1 MNNKYIGFYIGFGLS
16 FIYFGYKDHKKLNEY
31 KLDRHTNKKITKL

>member
-16 FIYFGYKDHKKLNEY
+16 FIYFGYKDYKKYESVSY
-31 KLDRHTNKKITKL
+31 GFRNKKITKL